1 MNRIALQMRI
11 ANLKNKISDLESEL
25 LAEELLG
32 VGANEHAGWE
42 YGEGYFHDGKTK
54 DPKAKREYNIN
65 YYAIDENRS
74 KIWGVKSK
82 KD

>member
-1 MNRIALQMRI
+1 MYRTAIEM
-11 ANLKNKISDLESEL
+11 KISELERKVAKLEEL

-42 YGEGYFHDGKTK
+42 YGEGYFHDGGTK
-54 DPKAKREYNIN
+54 DPKAKKEYNIN
-65 YYAIDENRS
+65 YYAIDENKS
-74 KIWGVKSK
+74 KFWGVKGK